1 MSRKARPRL
10 GILGG
15 LGPLASVDF
24 FAKLTG
30 LTDAAHDAEHLPLVL
45 VSMPA
50 IPDRSSAVLGRGPSP
65 LMAMQD
71 GVRLLDDLGVE
82 CIVIT
87 CNTAY
92 HWYDDLT
99 RVSKAR
105 VLHIVDGVIRAL
117 EARAP
122 SGARVSVLGTRGTL
136 VSGYY
141 QRRLAQ
147 AGFDPGAPSISDR
160 QGDIDFVIAAVKS
173 GQIGPAATGFEGIM
187 NALIHENT
195 EAAILACTELPIANA
210 ARKGCEDLIVIDAT
224 LELAREALRFLDY
237 PIREE
242 NQSRSNL

>member
-1 MSRKARPRL
+1 MRQKARPRL

-71 GVRLLDDLGVE
+71 GVRLLDELGVE

-92 HWYDDLT
+92 HWYDDLAH
-99 RVSKAR
+99 VSKAR
-105 VLHIVDGVIRAL
+105 LLHIVDGVVRAL
-117 EARAP
+117 KARAP

-136 VSGYY
+136 ASGYY
-141 QRRLAQ
+141 QRRLAH
-147 AGFDPGAPSISDR
+147 AGFVPAAPSISDR
-160 QGDIDFVIAAVKS
+160 QGDIDLVIAAVKG
-173 GQIGPAATGFEGIM
+173 GQIGQAAACFEGIM
-187 NALIHENT
+187 NALVNENT
-195 EAAILACTELPIANA
+195 EAAVLACTELPIANA
-210 ARKGCEDLIVIDAT
+210 ARKVSKDMIVVDAT

-237 PIREE
+237 PIRQEL
-242 NQSRSNL
+242 QLRSGS